1 MGRPPLNSDLPRYA
15 SRFKDRHGKGRI
27 RFRRTGWKSRY
38 AEHQPG
44 TAEFTQEYHSW
55 LENAKGFREDRLRE
69 RSFDDLIARFYRST
83 NWTRIKQTTQGTYRG
98 ELERFRAKYGS
109 RDCSTMDAQNVDRLM
124 ADMAK
129 TPSAA
134 NNLKKRLSQLFDFA
148 ILLGWRKDNPA
159 KAVRS
164 LKTTSKGYKTWQE
177 PQIAAFE
184 AKWPV
189 GTMQRLAFDLALY
202 TAQRRS
208 DVRVMGPQHVRDGK
222 ISVQQLKTEK
232 RLRIPIHPKLR
243 ASIDATAS
251 GHLAFIVTGKGLPY
265 MTNNSFGMWFMRACR
280 DAGLEGYA
288 MHGLR
293 KAASRRMAEMGLSN
307 QLIKSITG
315 HSSDAEV
322 ARYTREAEQER
333 MADEAGRIMANRVEP
348 DLANQGEGNANAG

>member
-1 MGRPPLNSDLPRYA
+1 MNSALPRYA
-15 SRFKDRHGKGRI
+15 SVFTDRHGKKRI
-27 RFRRTGWKSRY
+27 RLRRTGWQSLYPR
-38 AEHQPG
+38 AEVG
-44 TAEFTQEYHSW
+44 TPEFTEEYHRW
-55 LENAKGFREDRLRE
+55 LQHGKIERVGRAKEK
-69 RSFDDLIARFYRST
+69 SFDDLIARFYDST
-83 NWTRIKQTTQGTYRG
+83 NWTRIKPTTQGTYRG

-109 RDCSTMDAQNVDRLM
+109 RSCVTIDAQVVDKIMAKM
-124 ADMAK
+124 AD

-134 NNLKKRLSQLFDFA
+134 NNLKKRLSQIFDFA

-164 LKTTSKGYKTWQE
+164 LKTTSKGYRTWQE

-208 DVRVMGPQHVRDGK
+208 DVRIMGPQHVKDGR
-222 ISVQQLKTEK
+222 ISVQQLKTDK
-232 RLRIPIHPKLR
+232 RLKIPIHPKLK
-243 ASIDATAS
+243 ASIAATAS
-251 GHLAFIVTGKGLPY
+251 GHLAYIVTAQGRPY

-280 DAGLEGYA
+280 EAGLEGYA

-322 ARYTREAEQER
+322 ARYTREAEQEL
-333 MADEAGRIMANRVEP
+333 MADEAGRIMANRLDP
-348 DLANQGEGNANAG
+348 DLSNHDESNVNAG

>member
-1 MGRPPLNSDLPRYA
+1 MGRPSMNSALPKYA
-15 SRFKDRHGKGRI
+15 SEFTDRHGKKRI
-27 RFRRTGWKSRY
+27 RLRRTGWQSVYPR
-38 AEHQPG
+38 AAVG
-44 TAEFTQEYHSW
+44 TPEFTEEYHHW
-55 LENAKGFREDRLRE
+55 IQHGKIERAGRAKEK
-69 RSFDDLIARFYRST
+69 SFDDLIARFYEST
-83 NWTRIKQTTQGTYRG
+83 NWTRIKPTTQGTYRG
-98 ELERFRAKYGS
+98 ELERFRAQYGGRS
-109 RDCSTMDAQNVDRLM
+109 CVTIDAQVVDKI
-124 ADMAK
+124 MAK
-129 TPSAA
+129 MAGTPSAA

-184 AKWPV
+184 KKWAI

-208 DVRVMGPQHVRDGK
+208 DVRVMGPQHVKDGK
-222 ISVQQLKTEK
+222 ISVQQLKTDK

-243 ASIDATAS
+243 ASIAATES
-251 GHLAFIVTGKGLPY
+251 GHLAYIVTGKGLPY

-333 MADEAGRIMANRVEP
+333 MADEAVRIMANRDDP
-348 DLANQGEGNANAG
+348 DLSNPDEGNANAG